1 MQVPS
6 IALRFR
12 PLFRSTQVQ
21 ESEPKAG
28 RSIATEEQID
38 REERE
43 RRTERY
49 MRSVGI
55 WETFLD
61 FGGGPTIRR

>member
-6 IALRFR
+6 IALRL
-12 PLFRSTQVQ
+12 PLFRSTPIQ
-21 ESEPKAG
+21 ESEPKAI
-28 RSIATEEQID
+28 RATLTAEQID
-38 REERE
+38 REERA

-55 WETFLD
+55 WESFLH